1 MTELWILALKFLF
14 YFYCWQNAVK
24 NDLIPPDLPLLGAL
38 NDNKKKLFLGF
49 LKVRWSV
56 KKHNFD
62 ILLVLTLVCAKKGEK
77 CKRLGLRNISL
88 CGSELSVVIL
98 KLVINDER

>member
-1 MTELWILALKFLF
+1 M
-14 YFYCWQNAVK
+14 
-24 NDLIPPDLPLLGAL
+24 
-38 NDNKKKLFLGF
+38 
-49 LKVRWSV
+49 

-62 ILLVLTLVCAKKGEK
+62 ILLVLTLVCAKKGGK
-77 CKRLGLRNISL
+77 CKLSGLRNISL

>member
-1 MTELWILALKFLF
+1 M
-14 YFYCWQNAVK
+14 
-24 NDLIPPDLPLLGAL
+24 
-38 NDNKKKLFLGF
+38 
-49 LKVRWSV
+49 

-62 ILLVLTLVCAKKGEK
+62 ILLVLTLVTLVCAKKGGK
-77 CKRLGLRNISL
+77 GKLLGLRNISL

>member
-1 MTELWILALKFLF
+1 M
-14 YFYCWQNAVK
+14 
-24 NDLIPPDLPLLGAL
+24 
-38 NDNKKKLFLGF
+38 
-49 LKVRWSV
+49 

-62 ILLVLTLVCAKKGEK
+62 ILLVLTLVCAKKGGK

-88 CGSELSVVIL
+88 RGSELSVVIL

>member
-1 MTELWILALKFLF
+1 M
-14 YFYCWQNAVK
+14 
-24 NDLIPPDLPLLGAL
+24 
-38 NDNKKKLFLGF
+38 
-49 LKVRWSV
+49 

-62 ILLVLTLVCAKKGEK
+62 ILLVLTLVCGEK
-77 CKRLGLRNISL
+77 GGKGLRNISL

>member
-1 MTELWILALKFLF
+1 M
-14 YFYCWQNAVK
+14 
-24 NDLIPPDLPLLGAL
+24 
-38 NDNKKKLFLGF
+38 
-49 LKVRWSV
+49 

-62 ILLVLTLVCAKKGEK
+62 ILLVLTLVCGKKGGK
-77 CKRLGLRNISL
+77 GGKGLRNISL